1 MKFESKFKSALLLA
15 CLGFS
20 ATNVSAQYLKAGD
33 INVGDSGCKFRVSQW
48 KNYTYSPDDNFYI
61 SRVKPKARFYN
72 AKTQVNPDFIPWW
85 KFDKSNKDYTKYS
98 KKLLMWTPIGSKSM
112 ANSSYTT
119 IPDGLYNEEMFS
131 MWQYVSTWG
140 TWTDAFMRV
149 PGNFVDVAHKN
160 GVAVTTQAS
169 IGYNSKLDGYAYDAD
184 NKKWVASDEA
194 KWLDTFNDLNDNAS
208 STVKYLDWFGLD
220 GIGYNSEWYTQD
232 KKELTIVESL
242 NEAIAKHFSQK
253 NQSVPSFSAE
263 NIWYDGIH
271 GTGAPTF
278 DNGIDATTIDYFG
291 KEDNKRTS
299 FFFNYNW
306 NGTTKSYG
314 YSKDYI
320 NSSVEYAIDN
330 GRNPFDLY
338 AGFNL
343 QGKEPYTSD
352 KVGKENGTWPYIVD
366 KGVSIGLWSGHD
378 SNMFWETRNSNG
390 SNPETAQA
398 NYQRV
403 LERWFSGSKFNPSSL
418 LEDEDLKITSSMS
431 SDPDD
436 KFFGMA
442 KFVAAQSTRS
452 WDLSKEPFVTYFNL
466 GNGKFFN
473 WKGQSKLDNNVQAS
487 REEWSNIGIQDYL
500 PTWRWWWSDELL
512 NGKSVPTSL
521 TAAFAWN
528 QAYFGGSSLR
538 ITGTSSTDAVLNLF
552 KTNFKLQ
559 HGDVIYISYLVNKG
573 SAKIDLMLG
582 GLEGTSEAV
591 TAIAEN
597 EIDTKDG
604 KLGVWTRQEIQVD
617 KDFNLDLI
625 ALKFKDA
632 ENLDVNIG
640 ELSIVRPNGNAYEI
654 ESFKKGDVNETL
666 TTSNHGIKIDDAKL
680 LGKNMYGLDGKIIFH
695 LGEEQSTLSGHYNA
709 DHKVSM
715 FNIYAKTTYTYT
727 EGTETKTKEVVTL
740 MGSTTSWAGLF
751 FKAPYDAEFADKETT
766 TAVTLNIGVSAVA
779 LDMAT
784 ESDIA
789 WSDPIKVKDGD
800 VAYETSEDITVSSDF
815 ISGGDSFTVGYKD
828 PIHSASYWVL
838 RGPKSGT
845 NAYNDEQYVLINNG
859 SSSSTTFDCTA
870 TTSDDKITD
879 FNEKELPYGMYD
891 VLVFSNL
898 TDAKNAKDIIDG
910 KVTETDNS
918 GHRTLPSLVQ
928 IYNSKAG
935 KPIISKFVAI
945 DNDNS
950 DAISVVTEETAK
962 GTNLANL
969 KANAA
974 GRWAY
979 KFEWGNTGRDLEADG
994 LTTLPGAG
1002 IKVKP
1007 NVPLTL
1013 KFEAKSNILG
1023 AVSKGVSLEDKSLGV
1038 STENL
1043 DFYNN
1048 TQGFTVA
1055 FWIKIKELNGKNATL
1070 LSIRNPEEEIWP
1082 DRAWGWLWSEI
1093 DQNGNITV
1101 TSVRTSPGPGSRQVD
1116 FKHSN
1121 CKLEKNA
1128 WYHIAYVINDDG
1140 TANSSVK
1147 LYVNGKLVTTTGG
1160 GEKFMDFKTGYL
1172 PSETGGKDGVEG
1184 TFSGANSIMIG
1195 GIAGKG
1201 AYSGIDGVV
1210 DNFQIYNKAIS
1221 ESDVKNAMLDVDV
1234 SAGTQN
1240 GQTDKKTINI
1250 STLKTAGLVGFWD
1263 FENTYS
1269 SGYDNA
1275 ESLGKTAKM
1284 QRFQYPTDNEDGA
1297 TQTKQMASASTTVGY
1312 PALNQGISQQKVDE
1326 AYEIVGATEYK
1337 IVQSA
1342 TEGTEVGG
1350 AEGSLTVQSSSANVA
1365 PAKIRAKKA
1374 KLDEANDKYVG
1385 YAEVTFP
1392 NLNKERAD
1400 KRGYDQITLAVYT
1413 AKLTLTNSIGA
1424 DEALYKYI
1432 YVLDWDKEITTSVD
1446 NVKAGELSICPMKNG
1461 AIFTCAEDVKVNL
1474 FDLNGRLVKNFNL
1487 NGSEFV
1493 ELAPGIYIANG
1504 KKFIVK

>member
-20 ATNVSAQYLKAGD
+20 ATNVNAQYLKASD
-33 INVGDSGCKFRVSQW
+33 ITVGDGGTKFDLSDWKAGDYYSKSG
-48 KNYTYSPDDNFYI
+48 DDNFYI

-85 KFDKSNKDYTKYS
+85 KFDKSNTDYTKYS
-98 KKLLMWTPIGSKSM
+98 KKLLMWTPIGSKNQSG
-112 ANSSYTT
+112 SSYTT
-119 IPDGLYNEEMFS
+119 IPNGLYNEEMFS

-140 TWTDAFMRV
+140 DWTDEFMRV
-149 PGNFVDVAHKN
+149 PGNFIDVAHKN
-160 GVAVTTQAS
+160 GVAVTTQISPAQGAS
-169 IGYNSKLDGYAYDAD
+169 LS
-184 NKKWVASDEA
+184 ASDNNWWSVIE
-194 KWLDTFNDLNDNAS
+194 KLNNAQERTIS
-208 STVKYLDWFGLD
+208 YLDWYGID
-220 GIGYNSEWYTQD
+220 GFGYNSEWAPSGDT
-232 KKELTIVESL
+232 ELNTIEQL
-242 NEAIAKHFSQK
+242 NQAIASHFDQIKAK
-253 NQSVPSFSAE
+253 NGLESFSAE
-263 NIWYDGIH
+263 NIWYDGIA
-271 GTGAPTF
+271 GGKNSF
-278 DNGIDATTIDYFG
+278 DNGLNVYGTNGDYFG
-291 KEDNKRTS
+291 DGSKGEKRTS

-306 NGTTKSYG
+306 NGNYASTTGG
-314 YSKDYI
+314 YSGRDYLGT
-320 NSSVEYAIDN
+320 SVTNAIGM

-343 QGKEPYTSD
+343 QGKEPKLDGLTADAPKTS
-352 KVGKENGTWPYIVD
+352 WPFLVD

-378 SNMFWETRNSNG
+378 TNVFWETRNSEG
-390 SNPETAQA
+390 SNPEIAQT

-403 LERWFSGSKFNPSSL
+403 LERWFSGSKFNPSPL
-418 LEDEDLKITSSMS
+418 LKDNDLKITSSLS
-431 SDPDD
+431 SDPNDA
-436 KFFGMA
+436 FFGMA
-442 KFVAAQSTRS
+442 KFVAAQSTLS
-452 WDLSKEPFVTYFNL
+452 WDLSKEPFVTYFNV

-473 WKGQSKLDNNVQAS
+473 WKGQSKLDNDVQAS

-500 PTWRWWWSDELL
+500 PTWRWWWSDDLL

-538 ITGTSSTDAVLNLF
+538 ITGSSSTDAVLNLF

-573 SAKIDLMLG
+573 SSKIDLVLG
-582 GLEGTSEAV
+582 GLEGTSETV

-604 KLGVWTRQEIQVD
+604 KLGVWARQEIQVD

-695 LGEEQSTLSGHYNA
+695 LGENASTLAGHYNA

-727 EGTETKTKEVVTL
+727 EGIETKTKEVVTL

-751 FKAPYDAEFADKETT
+751 FKAPYDAEFADKKTT

-815 ISGGDSFTVGYKD
+815 VSGGDSFTVGYKD

-838 RGPKSGT
+838 RGPKDGT

-859 SSSSTTFDCTA
+859 SSSTTTFDCTA
-870 TTSDDKITD
+870 ATSDDEISN

-910 KVTETDNS
+910 KVTETDNN

-950 DAISVVTEETAK
+950 DVISAVTEETAK

-969 KANAA
+969 KANAT
-974 GRWAY
+974 GRWTY

-1023 AVSKGVSLEDKSLGV
+1023 AVSKGVSLEDKALGV
-1038 STENL
+1038 STKDL
-1043 DFYNN
+1043 DFYNKN
-1048 TQGFTVA
+1048 NDGDKGFSVA
-1055 FWIKIKELNGKNATL
+1055 FWVKIKELNGKKGTL

-1093 DQNGNITV
+1093 DQDGNITV

-1116 FKHSN
+1116 FKHRN

-1128 WYHIAYVINDDG
+1128 WYHIAYVIKDDG
-1140 TANSSVK
+1140 TTNSSVQ

-1160 GEKFMDFKTGYL
+1160 GQKFMDFKTGYL
-1172 PSETGGKDGVEG
+1172 PNTTAGTGG
-1184 TFSGANSIMIG
+1184 TFTGANSIMIG

-1201 AYSGIDGVV
+1201 DYTGIDGVV
-1210 DNFQIYNKAIS
+1210 DNFQIYNKPIS
-1221 ESDVKNAMLDVDV
+1221 ESDVKNAMLDVDAN
-1234 SAGTQN
+1234 AGTQN
-1240 GQTDKKTINI
+1240 GQTDKKTVNI
-1250 STLKTAGLVGFWD
+1250 STLKEAGLVGFWD

-1269 SGYDNA
+1269 SGYDNT

-1284 QRFQYPTDNEDGA
+1284 QRFQYPVDNEDGA